1 MIKNGKRKISSFTWI
16 VSFAAL
22 ALIGLAFLPMLPVK
36 LAPSQSLPSL
46 TVSFSMPGSAA
57 RVVEMEVTSKLESML
72 CRMKGVKDIQSV
84 SSNGQ
89 GRITVS
95 FDKHVSVDAARFE
108 AATIVR
114 QLWQSLPEN
123 TSYPLVYAG
132 KADANANRPFMT
144 YTINAPSAP
153 ILISRYA
160 ENVISPSLQR
170 IKGIYSTDITGA
182 MPMEWRVTY
191 DNRLLN
197 KHGISV
203 NQLKRA
209 INESLQHRFLGLAPV
224 EKGDENQFRILLSQD
239 NNTGRFAPE
248 TILLTDKSGNTIS
261 MDKLVQVER
270 QEEEPASYYRINGM
284 NAVYLHIKA
293 EENANQIQLAKKIK
307 AELAQLKKSLPDGYQ
322 IYESYDATSFISKE
336 LSKIYVRSG
345 FTILILL
352 LFVLLISRSWKYLV
366 LIVITLSVNLAVAF
380 ILYYLLGLEIQLYS
394 LAGITI
400 SLSLI
405 IDNTIIMTDHYLR
418 RKNRKA
424 FLSILAATL
433 TTIGALMII
442 FYLPDEVKLN
452 LIDFASVVI
461 VNLFLSLFIALFFV
475 PALIERMRLRQMN
488 RKPRKR
494 KVRFTWMQRNRPAL
508 YFSSIYSRLISFLM
522 RFRPVV
528 VILLMLS
535 FGLPLFMLPDKL
547 DENKKGAEFYNR
559 TIGSDLYKNKIRPV
573 LDPLTGGALRLFVQ
587 KVYEGS
593 YFTRSEEIVLT
604 INSNMPNGT
613 TLEQMNHLIQR
624 MESYLSDYKQI
635 RQFQTNIYNPN
646 RASIRIYFKPEF
658 EKSSFPYV
666 LRSGIITHA
675 LTLGGGSWNVYGLP
689 DQGFSNDVRE
699 SVGSYSVEMLGYNYD
714 ELYAQAERLRKM
726 LMEHK
731 RIKEVYIL
739 SQLSWWKDDY
749 TEFTLNPNAGMLA
762 QNDLT
767 AGDLFE
773 TISPLFARN
782 EYAGQILID
791 KETESIKLGAAERD
805 EVDLWNLLHTSLTS
819 GSRSFKLSEVAEVSR
834 GQMPKEV
841 SKVNQ
846 QYRIYLQYDYIG
858 SGKGGENVQ
867 KKTLES
873 FVPTLPLGYTAKGNT
888 NRWNWAKEKK
898 PYVLL
903 FIVIIIIFF
912 TTSILFNSLKQ
923 PIAVLC
929 VIPFSYIGVFLTFY
943 YFKLNFDQGGF
954 ASMVLLCGLTVNASI
969 YIINEYNNLRESNPG
984 ASVLRLYVKAWNAKI
999 IPIFLTVVSTILGF
1013 VPFLL
1018 GTNKEEFWFPLA
1030 AGTIGGLCFSLIGI
1044 FLFLPL
1050 LVLQR
1055 KKT

>member
-1 MIKNGKRKISSFTWI
+1 MSKKEKRKISSFTWI
-16 VSFAAL
+16 VSFVAL
-22 ALIGLAFLPMLPVK
+22 ALIGIAFLPMLPVK
-36 LAPSQSLPSL
+36 LVPSQSLPSL

-57 RVVEMEVTSKLESML
+57 RVVEMEVTSKIESML

-84 SSNGQ
+84 SSNGN
-89 GRITVS
+89 GRVTVS
-95 FDKHVSVDAARFE
+95 FDKHVSMDAARFE
-108 AATIVR
+108 ASTIVR

-123 TSYPLVYAG
+123 TSYPLVSMSRV
-132 KADANANRPFMT
+132 DANASRPFMT

-153 ILISRYA
+153 ILIARYA

-170 IKGIYSTDITGA
+170 IKGIYSIDVTGA
-182 MPMEWRVTY
+182 MPMEWSVTY

-197 KHGISV
+197 EHGISV
-203 NQLKRA
+203 NQLRNA
-209 INESLQHRFLGLAPV
+209 ISESLQHRFLGMAPI
-224 EKGDENQFRILLSQD
+224 EKADEHQFRIMLTQD
-239 NNTGRFAPE
+239 KAQDRFAPE
-248 TILLTDKSGNTIS
+248 GISLTDKNGNQIS
-261 MDKLVQVER
+261 MDKLVKVER
-270 QEEEPASYYRINGM
+270 KEEEPTSYYRINGM

-293 EENANQIQLAKKIK
+293 EENANQLQLAQKVKSQ
-307 AELAQLKKSLPDGYQ
+307 LDQLKNSLPEGYQ

-336 LSKIYVRSG
+336 LHKIYVRSG

-352 LFVLLISRSWKYLV
+352 LFVLLISRSWKYLL
-366 LIVITLSVNLAVAF
+366 LIIITLTVNLAVAVIF
-380 ILYYLLGLEIQLYS
+380 YYLSGLEIQLYS
-394 LAGITI
+394 LAGITM

-405 IDNTIIMTDHYLR
+405 IDNTIIMTDHYLH
-418 RKNRKA
+418 RKNLKA

-433 TTIGALMII
+433 TTIGALIII

-461 VNLFLSLFIALFFV
+461 INLFLSLFIALFFV
-475 PALIERMRLRQMN
+475 PALIERMGLSLGKRRISKRRARFSWLQINRL
-488 RKPRKR
+488 
-494 KVRFTWMQRNRPAL
+494 TL
-508 YFSSIYSRLISFLM
+508 YFSTFYTRLISLLM
-522 RFRPVV
+522 RFRPVAIV
-528 VILLMLS
+528 LLILA
-535 FGLPLFMLPDKL
+535 FGLPLFMLPDKM
-547 DENKKGAEFYNR
+547 EEEKTGAKLYNR
-559 TIGSDLYKNKIRPV
+559 TIGSTLYKNKIKPV

-593 YFTRSEEIVLT
+593 YFTRNEEVVLT

-613 TLEQMNHLIQR
+613 TLRQMNLLIER
-624 MESYLSDYKQI
+624 MEAYLSEYKQI

-658 EKSSFPYV
+658 EKSGFPYV
-666 LRSGIITHA
+666 LRSGIISHA

-714 ELYAQAERLRKM
+714 ELFAQAERLREK

-749 TEFTLNPNAGMLA
+749 SEFTLNPNTEMLA
-762 QNDLT
+762 QNNLT

-773 TISPLFARN
+773 TIYPLFASN
-782 EYAGQILID
+782 EYTGQILID
-791 KETESIKLGAAERD
+791 KETESIKLGARERD
-805 EVDLWNLLHTSLTS
+805 EVDLWNLMNTPVNKENQL
-819 GSRSFKLSEVAEVSR
+819 FKLSDVAEVTK

-873 FVPTLPLGYTAKGNT
+873 FVPTLPLGYSAKGNT

-903 FIVIIIIFF
+903 FIVTVIIFF

-923 PIAVLC
+923 PLAVLC
-929 VIPFSYIGVFLTFY
+929 VVPVSYIGVFLTFY

-969 YIINEYNNLRESNPG
+969 YIINEYNNLRESYP
-984 ASVLRLYVKAWNAKI
+984 ALSALRIYVKAWNAKI
-999 IPIFLTVVSTILGF
+999 IPIFLTVISTILGF
-1013 VPFLL
+1013 VPFLM
-1018 GTNKEEFWFPLA
+1018 GADKEEFWFPLA
-1030 AGTIGGLCFSLIGI
+1030 AGTIGGLCFSLVGI

-1050 LVLQR
+1050 FVLKR
-1055 KKT
+1055 DKN